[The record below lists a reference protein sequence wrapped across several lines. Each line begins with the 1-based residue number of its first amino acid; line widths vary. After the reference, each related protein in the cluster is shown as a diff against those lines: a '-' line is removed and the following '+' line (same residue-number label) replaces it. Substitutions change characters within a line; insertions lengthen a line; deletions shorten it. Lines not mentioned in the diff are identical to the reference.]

1 MRKLFFSLLFTIN
14 CVYSL
19 AQPGGNP
26 FSMSPFGDLFNNSNP
41 TQNVIGGSNAN
52 RDSTFLNLSN
62 PASYSSL
69 AFGQPLFAT
78 SIGARLSKVSE
89 NGSKVSYHNMQI
101 EQLAFG
107 LSFGKRFGI
116 AVGFK
121 PYSEKDYSIYTNQ
134 AIGTDSVFYNYS
146 GNGAVQSFQAGLSCK
161 VMNYKGYKVSLGI
174 QGSYLFG
181 IFNDVQL
188 SSLSRKIVGGGVSQT
203 NNQYKDVLPQFGMQA
218 SKTMKNHRID
228 LGATYIPTTNI
239 NSFRTDSLYYTS
251 NFIYHTNKL
260 LISSE
265 SMKGTVSRPS
275 TLGFGLAYHFEPQ
288 TDTNFTNKLL
298 YKFSV
303 FFDYESTAWS
313 QYKENFTTSN
323 ATSTF
328 TYKNTTRMNLGVEF
342 TPHRNIFDKSTAIP
356 YFAKVKYRIGVQTAT
371 LPFSLGTTQVS
382 DKSVAIGFGFPITSQ
397 RSISNI
403 NIGLRYGSRGN
414 NIANGL
420 REDYWLIN
428 FGILLAPGKNDKWFR
443 KYQYD

>member
-1 MRKLFFSLLFTIN
+1 MRNLFFTLLFTISY
-14 CVYSL
+14 VFSY

-41 TQNVIGGSNAN
+41 TQNILGGSNAN

-69 AFGQPLFAT
+69 AFGQPLFST
-78 SIGARLSKVSE
+78 SIGTKLSRVSE
-89 NGSKVSYHNMQI
+89 NGSKVSYQNMQI

-121 PYSEKDYSIYTNQ
+121 PYSEKDYSIYTHQ
-134 AIGTDSVFYNYS
+134 IPGSDSVFYHYY
-146 GNGAVQSFQAGLSCK
+146 GTGAIQSFQAGLSCK
-161 VMNYKGYKVSLGI
+161 VLNYKGYKVNLGI
-174 QGSYLFG
+174 QGSYVFG

-188 SSLSRKIVGGGVSQT
+188 SSLSNKITGGGISQT
-203 NNQYKDVLPQFGMQA
+203 NNQYKDILPQFGLQA
-218 SKTMKNHRID
+218 SKIKKNHRID
-228 LGATYIPTTNI
+228 LGATYIPTTYI

-251 NFIYHTNKL
+251 NFTYHTNKL
-260 LISSE
+260 LLASE
-265 SMKGTVSRPS
+265 SIKGAISRPS
-275 TLGFGLAYHFEPQ
+275 TLGLGFVYHYEPL

-298 YKFSV
+298 YKLSV
-303 FFDYESTAWS
+303 FFDYEATAWS
-313 QYKENFTTSN
+313 QYKENFSAST
-323 ATSTF
+323 AISTF
-328 TYKNTTRMNLGVEF
+328 AYKNTSRMNLGFEF

-356 YFAKVKYRIGVQTAT
+356 YFAKVRYRVGVQTAS
-371 LPFSLGTTQVS
+371 LPFSLGTSQVT
-382 DKSVAIGFGFPITSQ
+382 DKSIGIGFGFPITSQ

-403 NIGLRYGSRGN
+403 NLGIRYGTRGN
-414 NIANGL
+414 NQTNGL